1 MTTQSPEA
9 QAMPFQTIGLIG
21 KYGDPS
27 VSDALLTM
35 HSYLGKLHRTVLVD
49 HETALLFEIPVEACD
64 RDELGRRCDLVIVIG
79 GDGTLLN
86 AARSMAD
93 YAVPL
98 VGINLG
104 HLGFLTD
111 ITPTEMCESLERI
124 LSGDYQCEERFL
136 LDCAVE
142 RHGEWIR
149 QGAAFNEVVVYKW
162 NVARMI
168 ELETYIDG
176 KFVHKLR
183 ADGLIVASPT
193 GSTAY
198 ALSAGG
204 PIVHPG
210 LPAMTIV
217 PICPHSM
224 SNRPLVVSS
233 DCEIE
238 IVVSATTQDHS
249 RVTCDGQVNLELE
262 VGDRVTIKRKQNTIN
277 LLHLPH
283 HNHFEL
289 LRAKLHWAETP

>member
-1 MTTQSPEA
+1 MPATQ
-9 QAMPFQTIGLIG
+9 FQTIGLIG

-27 VSDALLTM
+27 VGDALLTM
-35 HSYLGKLHRTVLVD
+35 HSFLCKLQRRVLVD
-49 HETALLFEIPVEACD
+49 RESASLFSETPIEACE
-64 RDELGRRCDLVIVIG
+64 RDELGRRCDLTIVIG

-93 YAVPL
+93 HDVPL
-98 VGINLG
+98 VGVNLG

-124 LSGDYQCEERFL
+124 LAGDYRVEERFL

-142 RHGEWIR
+142 RNGEWLR

-183 ADGLIVASPT
+183 ADGLIVATPT

-210 LPAMTIV
+210 LEAMIIV

-224 SNRPLVVSS
+224 SNRPLVVCS
-233 DCEIE
+233 DSEIE

-249 RVTCDGQVNLELE
+249 RVTCDGQVNFGLES
-262 VGDRVTIKRKQNTIN
+262 GDRVTIRKKANTIK
-277 LLHLPH
+277 LLHLTH

-289 LRAKLHWAETP
+289 LRAKLHWAEAPRT